1 MEQDS
6 AATVGSV
13 QSAVYHI
20 IICIPVTDIQQARS
34 TAVEYTTHCMVIPLH
49 AYCGVWSTDC

>member
-49 AYCGVWSTDC
+49 AYCGVWEH